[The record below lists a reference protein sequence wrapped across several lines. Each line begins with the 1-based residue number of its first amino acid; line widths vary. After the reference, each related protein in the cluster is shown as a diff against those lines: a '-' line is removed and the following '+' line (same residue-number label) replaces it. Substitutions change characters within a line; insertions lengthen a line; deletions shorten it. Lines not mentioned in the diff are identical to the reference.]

1 MSLLRATLLFVL
13 LSPGFLLTIP
23 PIGKLFMSRKTSVA
37 AVLVHAAVFYFALKF
52 SESIPLVNMVE
63 GYEQQ
68 RGTQCSSDSNCLNGF
83 CGNGVCQPKRLKGQS
98 CSRNAECKFEVC
110 GANKKCMGR

>member
-1 MSLLRATLLFVL
+1 MDDFLNTKYRMSLLRATLLFVL

-52 SESIPLVNMVE
+52 SSSIPLVNMVE
-63 GYEQQ
+63 GFSKADGEMCAAN
-68 RGTQCSSDSNCLNGF
+68 TDCASSF
-83 CGNGVCQPKRLKGQS
+83 CKDGKC
-98 CSRNAECKFEVC
+98 A
-110 GANKKCMGR
+110 KK